1 VTEPPGSPER
11 EAILQGL
18 RDVRTAFD
26 AARDQYE
33 MAAQANRRRLYEL
46 LELGARA
53 GLGRKAMARAA
64 GMSLPSLRRFLDED
78 ATDS

>member
-33 MAAQANRRRLYEL
+33 MAVQANRRRLYEL
-46 LELGARA
+46 LELGAR
-53 GLGRKAMARAA
+53 
-64 GMSLPSLRRFLDED
+64 LPSLRRFLDED